1 MNKEIFTK
9 LQELLAMA
17 TGHNVAEILDITQL
31 EADLGVNM
39 EEDFP
44 RLMAVINHD
53 FDIELELDVVLDEL
67 DEAGDTVEQLA
78 KLIEEEVEL
87 G

>member
-1 MNKEIFTK
+1 MNNEIFNK

-17 TGHNVAEILDITQL
+17 TGHSAAEILPATQL
-31 EADLGVNM
+31 EDGLGVNM

-44 RLMAVINHD
+44 RLMAVVNHE
-53 FDIELELDVVLDEL
+53 FDIELEMDIVLDEL
-67 DEAGDTVEQLA
+67 EEAGDTVEQLA
-78 KLIEEEVEL
+78 KLIEEEVER

>member
-1 MNKEIFTK
+1 MKIETFED
-9 LQELLAMA
+9 LRELLAIA
-17 TGHNVAEILDITQL
+17 TGHNVEEIAPISQL

-44 RLMAVINHD
+44 RLVAVINKE
-53 FDIELELDVVLDEL
+53 FGIELKAPQVLHELEQ
-67 DEAGDTVEQLA
+67 AGDTVEQLT
-78 KLIEEEVEL
+78 KLIEEEIEL